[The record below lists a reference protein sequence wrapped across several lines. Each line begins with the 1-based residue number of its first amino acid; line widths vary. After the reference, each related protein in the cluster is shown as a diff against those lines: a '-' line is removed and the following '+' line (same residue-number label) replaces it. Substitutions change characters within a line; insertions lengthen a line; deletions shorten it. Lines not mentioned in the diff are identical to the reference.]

1 MNKAIL
7 HPEVQK
13 FILKNQKVDL
23 PQLILKGSPFPEITI
38 QEIAIQIAA
47 LKKAQKKL
55 PTWYAKSSIIYPEA
69 LNLEQTSSE
78 TTAKY
83 KASLIYGDNLID
95 LTGGFGIDDYYF
107 ADNFKVV
114 THCEINTELSEIVAH
129 NFNVLEKKNIKTIN
143 CDSIKFLNEHEKQY
157 TWIYLDPA
165 RRDDHGG
172 KVFRLDQCTPN
183 IVEHLD
189 LLFNRTN
196 NILIKTSPLLD
207 IKAGILEL
215 DNVKEVHIVSVN
227 NEVKELLWVIEKNYT
242 DSIKIKTV
250 NIFKESIQ
258 KFEGWFNADEESYN
272 LSLPLNYLF
281 EPNPA
286 IMKSGLFGTLSKD
299 TETSTLHQNSHLYT
313 SQSLVEFPGRKFE
326 VVEILEYNKK
336 YLKKHFKSK
345 KANVTT
351 RNFPKSVEALRE
363 ELKIKDGGVLYLF
376 FTTDMN
382 NRKIV
387 ISCKK
392 I

>member
-1 MNKAIL
+1 LNKAIL

-78 TTAKY
+78 ITAKY
-83 KASLIYGDNLID
+83 KASLINGDNLID

-114 THCEINTELSEIVAH
+114 THCEIYTELSEIVAH

-227 NEVKELLWVIEKNYT
+227 NEVKELRWVIEKNYT

-250 NIFKESIQ
+250 NFLKESIQ
-258 KFEGWFNADEESYN
+258 NFEGWFNADEESYS

-286 IMKSGLFGTLSKD
+286 IMKSGLFGTLTKE
-299 TETSTLHQNSHLYT
+299 TETSKLHQNSQLYT
-313 SQSLVEFPGRKFE
+313 SQKLVKFPGRIFE
-326 VVEILEYNKK
+326 IIEILEYNKK
-336 YLKKHFKSK
+336 HLKKYFKSK
-345 KANVTT
+345 KANITI

-387 ISCKK
+387 LSCKK

>member
-78 TTAKY
+78 ITAKY
-83 KASLIYGDNLID
+83 KASLINGDNLID

-114 THCEINTELSEIVAH
+114 THCEIYTELSEIVAH

-227 NEVKELLWVIEKNYT
+227 NEVKELRWVIEKNYT

-250 NIFKESIQ
+250 NFLKESIQ
-258 KFEGWFNADEESYN
+258 NFEGWFNADEESYS

-286 IMKSGLFGTLSKD
+286 IMKSGLFGTLTKE
-299 TETSTLHQNSHLYT
+299 TETSKLHQNSQLYT
-313 SQSLVEFPGRKFE
+313 SQKLVKFPGRIFE
-326 VVEILEYNKK
+326 IIEILEYNKK
-336 YLKKHFKSK
+336 HLKKYFKSK
-345 KANVTT
+345 KANITI

-387 ISCKK
+387 LSCKK

>member
-78 TTAKY
+78 ITAKY
-83 KASLIYGDNLID
+83 KASLINGDNLID

-114 THCEINTELSEIVAH
+114 THCEIYTELSEIVAH

-250 NIFKESIQ
+250 NFLKESIQ
-258 KFEGWFNADEESYN
+258 NFEGWFNADEESYS

-286 IMKSGLFGTLSKD
+286 IMKSGLFGTLTKE
-299 TETSTLHQNSHLYT
+299 TETSKLHQNSQLYT
-313 SQSLVEFPGRKFE
+313 SQKLVKFPGRIFE
-326 VVEILEYNKK
+326 IIEILEYNKK
-336 YLKKHFKSK
+336 HLKKYFKSK
-345 KANVTT
+345 KANITI

-387 ISCKK
+387 LSCKK